1 MQKAALLFFSI
12 FVYFSFFSFANASVI
27 INEVQLS
34 PTENRFIEL
43 YNTSNSEVDLTG
55 WYIQRKTQTGSSFT
69 SLVSNTNFENKK
81 ISGNGYF
88 LISRSTIQG
97 SDAVVSNMTLTESN
111 VIQLKNSEGVVVDK
125 ICWGDVSD
133 CTDLKTSNPTEG
145 KSISR
150 QNNSLI
156 ITTPTPGIQNQNSS
170 TSNDSGVDTN
180 TGENN
185 SDTITST
192 NSASSSSSSSSNSI
206 NNKKI
211 QTKISAKTFG
221 FVGLANNLE
230 ASVLGREGE
239 TLFYGRYFWNF
250 GDGSSKEMKVN
261 TGGGTTHTY
270 FYPGEY
276 RVILEYYINDYG
288 EVPDATDEIVLKII
302 PADVLV
308 SNVGD
313 EKDFFIE
320 LTNNT
325 TNEVDISKWMLVSN
339 DKRFVFPKNSKI
351 ASKKKVI
358 FSPFVT
364 GFILSD
370 KSNLKLVNADWKTV
384 FDYGLS
390 IAPISSSVVSVKD
403 VSSAPRVSL
412 ASNVQDSVNDFYM
425 QDQNN
430 SDEAFSENINTDLS
444 DTNLGA
450 SVIKSDVKNNYLIYL
465 FLILIIF
472 TSGGMVYFLRKSK
485 SIKSNTQDG
494 DDFDILD
501 E

>member
-1 MQKAALLFFSI
+1 MKKVVTIFSLLIYFTTFYAVDASI
-12 FVYFSFFSFANASVI
+12 I

-69 SLVSNTNFENKK
+69 SLISNTNFENKK

-88 LISRSTIQG
+88 LISRSAMQG
-97 SDAVVSNMTLTESN
+97 SDVVVSNMTLTESN
-111 VIQLKNSEGVVVDK
+111 VIQIKNSDGVVIDK
-125 ICWGDVSD
+125 ICWGEVND

-156 ITTPTPGIQNQNSS
+156 ITTPTPGIQNGSS
-170 TSNDSGVDTN
+170 ATVNDSNVDTN
-180 TGENN
+180 TEENN
-185 SDTITST
+185 SDTNTST
-192 NSASSSSSSSSNSI
+192 NSASNSSSSSSNSI

-211 QTKISAKTFG
+211 QTKISAKSFG

-230 ASVLGREGE
+230 ASVVGREGE

-261 TGGGTTHTY
+261 TGGSVMHTY

-288 EVPDATDEIVLKII
+288 EIPDAIDEIILKII
-302 PADVLV
+302 PADVLI
-308 SNVGD
+308 SSVGD

-325 TNEVDISKWMLVSN
+325 VNEVDISKWMLVSG
-339 DKRFVFPKNSKI
+339 DKRFVFPKSSKI
-351 ASKKKVI
+351 ASKKKVT

-364 GFILSD
+364 GFTSLD
-370 KSNLKLVNADWKTV
+370 KSNLKLVNSEWKTV

-390 IAPISSSVVSVKD
+390 IAPIPAIVPLAKNVSTTT
-403 VSSAPRVSL
+403 RISL
-412 ASNVQDSVNDFYM
+412 ASNVQDSVNDFYVE
-425 QDQNN
+425 DQ
-430 SDEAFSENINTDLS
+430 DEAGEDFYENINADLS
-444 DTNLGA
+444 NTNLGA
-450 SVIKSDVKNNYLIYL
+450 SVIKSDVKNNY
-465 FLILIIF
+465 
-472 TSGGMVYFLRKSK
+472 
-485 SIKSNTQDG
+485 
-494 DDFDILD
+494 
-501 E
+501 

>member
-1 MQKAALLFFSI
+1 MKKVVTIFSLLL
-12 FVYFSFFSFANASVI
+12 YFTTFYAVDASLI

-43 YNTSNSEVDLTG
+43 YNTGNSEVDLTG

-81 ISGNGYF
+81 VGASGYF
-88 LISRSTIQG
+88 LISRSAMQG
-97 SDAVVSNMTLTESN
+97 SDIVVGNMTLTESN
-111 VIQLKNSEGVVVDK
+111 VIQIKNSEGVVVDK
-125 ICWGDVSD
+125 ICWGEVSD
-133 CTDLKTSNPTEG
+133 CTDLKTSNPAEG

-156 ITTPTPGIQNQNSS
+156 ITTPTPGIQNGSSS
-170 TSNDSGVDTN
+170 TTNDSDADTN
-180 TGENN
+180 TEENN
-185 SDTITST
+185 SNTSTST

-211 QTKISAKTFG
+211 QTKISAKSFG

-230 ASVLGREGE
+230 ASVVGREGE
-239 TLFYGRYFWNF
+239 VLFYGRYFWNF

-261 TGGGTTHTY
+261 TGGSTTHTY
-270 FYPGEY
+270 FYPSEY

-288 EVPDATDEIVLKII
+288 EIPDATDEIILKII
-302 PADVLV
+302 PADVLI
-308 SNVGD
+308 SSVGD

-325 TNEVDISKWMLVSN
+325 ANEVDISKWMLVSG

-364 GFILSD
+364 GFTSLD
-370 KSNLKLVNADWKTV
+370 KSNLKLVNSEWKTV

-390 IAPISSSVVSVKD
+390 ITPVPVLAPTKNVSNT
-403 VSSAPRVSL
+403 PRVTL
-412 ASNVQDSVNDFYM
+412 VNNNYQDSLNEFYVE
-425 QDQNN
+425 DIDNT
-430 SDEAFSENINTDLS
+430 EETFSENTYTDLS
-444 DTNLGA
+444 NTNLGA

-472 TSGGMVYFLRKSK
+472 IGGGMVYFLRKIK
-485 SIKSNTQDG
+485 TIKSKTEDG
-494 DDFDILD
+494 DDFEILD